1 MAEDDSLALVARL
14 LERMAGR
21 GWRLAAAESDT
32 GGVLL
37 DWLTAAPG
45 SSRVVLGGVVAYH
58 DHLKRSLLGVEPAV
72 IERQGAV
79 SAAVAEAMAEGMRR
93 VAGADVALAT
103 TGISGPAGATAAK
116 PVGLAYVA
124 VATPAGTRSA
134 EHRWQGDRAAN
145 RRANARAVVELA
157 LSLL

>member
-1 MAEDDSLALVARL
+1 MSDGPEPLVAELLGRL
-14 LERMAGR
+14 AGR
-21 GWRLAAAESDT
+21 GWTLAAAESDT

-58 DHLKRSLLGVEPAV
+58 DDLKRSLLGVEPGL
-72 IERQGAV
+72 IERHGAV
-79 SAAVAEAMAEGMRR
+79 SMAVAEAMAEGMRR
-93 VAGADVALAT
+93 AAGADVALAT

-116 PVGLAYVA
+116 PVGLGYVA

-134 EHRWQGDRAAN
+134 EHHWQGDRAAN
-145 RRANARAVVELA
+145 RRANALAAVQLV
-157 LSLL
+157 LSIL